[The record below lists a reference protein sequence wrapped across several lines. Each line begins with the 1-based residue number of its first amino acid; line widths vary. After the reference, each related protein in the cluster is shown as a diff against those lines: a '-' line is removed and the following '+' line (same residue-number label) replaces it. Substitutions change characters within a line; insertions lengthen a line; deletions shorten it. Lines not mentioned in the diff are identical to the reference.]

1 MSFLSIYMRAFWD
14 YVVITAPYLLF
25 GLFASGILHEFL
37 SLSRFKSFLKG
48 RGMGPVFKA
57 SLVGIPLPLC
67 SCSVIPA
74 AATLKKE
81 GASNGATSSFLI
93 STPESGVDSML
104 ITYALLDLPMT
115 LIRPM
120 AAFLTAIVAGLA
132 QNLWNDSEG
141 ENENEIKEK
150 EIKSCCSGKSSCG
163 SDEVAAKKSIIDH
176 AKGSFHYAFQDSS
189 DDLAFW
195 LFIGI
200 ALGALVNVIVPQELL
215 YQSNTFLGRVI
226 LLLIG
231 IPIYICASSS
241 TPIAASM
248 MMKGMSPGCA
258 LIFLLAGP
266 ATNFTNMA
274 VLQSQI
280 GKKGVVINV
289 LVIALI
295 SLGLSYGVDFLYSYF
310 HWPMNYSLAMDEHG
324 ELASSLSVLMGAIL
338 FYLMVK
344 GIYKERIAKYFKST
358 KSSGRC
364 HE

>member
-1 MSFLSIYMRAFWD
+1 MSLLSTYMRAFWD
-14 YVVITAPYLLF
+14 YIAITAPYLLF

-37 SLSRFKSFLKG
+37 SLSRFSNFLKG
-48 RGMGPVFKA
+48 TGIGPVLKA

-74 AATLKKE
+74 AATLKKK

-115 LIRPM
+115 FIRPF
-120 AAFLTAIVAGLA
+120 AAFLTAVIAGIA
-132 QNLWNDSEG
+132 QNLWNDFEG
-141 ENENEIKEK
+141 EHKE
-150 EIKSCCSGKSSCG
+150 EQVKSCCSDKSSCG
-163 SDEVAAKKSIIDH
+163 SEQVSPRKSFIDH
-176 AKGSFHYAFQDSS
+176 SKDAFHYAFQDSS

-215 YQSNTFLGRVI
+215 YQSNSFLGRII

-231 IPIYICASSS
+231 IPFYICASSS

-274 VLQSQI
+274 VLQFQI
-280 GKKGVVINV
+280 GKKGVLINI
-289 LVIALI
+289 LVIACV
-295 SLGLSYGVDFLYSYF
+295 SLGLSYGVDYLYTYF
-310 HWPMNYSLAMDEHG
+310 QWPMNYSLVTHLHG
-324 ELASSLSVLMGAIL
+324 EEASALTVLLGGIL
-338 FYLMVK
+338 IYLMAK
-344 GIYKERIAKYFKST
+344 GIYKERIAKYFKSS
-358 KSSGRC
+358 KSSGC
-364 HE
+364 CS

>member
-1 MSFLSIYMRAFWD
+1 MNIFYTYMSSFWE
-14 YVVITAPYLLF
+14 YILVTAPYLIF

-48 RGMGPVFKA
+48 DGFGPVLKA
-57 SLVGIPLPLC
+57 SLIGIPLPLC

-74 AATLKKE
+74 AATLKKD

-115 LIRPM
+115 LIRPL
-120 AAFLTAIVAGLA
+120 AAFITAVVAGIS
-132 QNLWNDSEG
+132 QNLWNNYENKNSE
-141 ENENEIKEK
+141 EV
-150 EIKSCCSGKSSCG
+150 KSCCASS
-163 SDEVAAKKSIIDH
+163 SHKEAKKTLMDH
-176 AKGSFHYAFQDSS
+176 AKGSFRYAFQDSS
-189 DDLAFW
+189 DDLSFW

-200 ALGALVNVIVPQELL
+200 ALGALVNVIVPQELF
-215 YQSNTFLGRVI
+215 YQSGTLLGRVI

-231 IPIYICASSS
+231 IPFYICASSS

-280 GKKGVVINV
+280 GKRGVVINTI
-289 LVIALI
+289 VIALV
-295 SLGLSYGVDFLYSYF
+295 SLGLSYLVDFLYAYYQ
-310 HWPMNYSLAMDEHG
+310 WPMQYSFSAHEHG
-324 ELASSLSVLMGAIL
+324 DAASVLSTL
-338 FYLMVK
+338 FGVALLYLMIK
-344 GIYKERIAKYFKST
+344 GIYKEKLAKYFKST
-358 KSSGRC
+358 KGSGC
-364 HE
+364 CS